1 MKKNNLKGF
10 GLVYIILSIVIIYN
24 IIYFLLILSKAN
36 ESDKTLYDT
45 VGNFLTLFINTLT
58 IYFVYKTYASNKEDV
73 QFNRTID
80 LFYKQL
86 TYSEKRI
93 LNDVALQSQMEKFF
107 KRVQN
112 SNVSFEVENDFL
124 GNDELERYS
133 KVLKYISED
142 LYIYTLILERTN
154 LTLDNKKFIV
164 NLTIGNIYPN
174 LLIRLSEF
182 QNLYKNFKNSINYIE
197 ASERQSTTLTHNDE
211 LIVICNDIDFYLTII
226 TGSVFLEIE
235 DGLNLG
241 E

>member
-1 MKKNNLKGF
+1 M
-10 GLVYIILSIVIIYN
+10 
-24 IIYFLLILSKAN
+24 
-36 ESDKTLYDT
+36 
-45 VGNFLTLFINTLT
+45 
-58 IYFVYKTYASNKEDV
+58 YKTYASNKEDV